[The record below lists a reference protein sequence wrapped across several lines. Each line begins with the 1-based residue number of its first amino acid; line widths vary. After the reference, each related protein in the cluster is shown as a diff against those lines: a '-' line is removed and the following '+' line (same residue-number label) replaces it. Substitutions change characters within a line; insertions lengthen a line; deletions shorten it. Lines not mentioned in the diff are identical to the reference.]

1 MCLCAEH
8 FLFRA
13 VPMVSGC
20 RPPAGRDTLCRTD
33 GAKPSAALPGM
44 RGTVFSQTS
53 KLPLLSRLCQETQ
66 APEQEAVG
74 KETPGACVE
83 KVMGKKAL
91 KYQGFFLWSEGWVL
105 CYYLFSW
112 KRHLL
117 FLQGDTDIPLSFLRC
132 HSVSFSYGFPHNHIS
147 LKNQ

>member
-66 APEQEAVG
+66 TAEQEAVG
-74 KETPGACVE
+74 EETPGACVE
-83 KVMGKKAL
+83 KVMGKGPEISGL
-91 KYQGFFLWSEGWVL
+91 FPLVRGVGTMLLPFLLEAAFT
-105 CYYLFSW
+105 FST
-112 KRHLL
+112 R
-117 FLQGDTDIPLSFLRC
+117 
-132 HSVSFSYGFPHNHIS
+132 
-147 LKNQ
+147 

>member
-13 VPMVSGC
+13 VPMVSGR

-83 KVMGKKAL
+83 KVMGKGPEISGL
-91 KYQGFFLWSEGWVL
+91 FPLVRGVGTMLLPFLLEAAFT
-105 CYYLFSW
+105 FST
-112 KRHLL
+112 R
-117 FLQGDTDIPLSFLRC
+117 
-132 HSVSFSYGFPHNHIS
+132 
-147 LKNQ
+147 